1 MEVIIEAQGRCH
13 LQVWVV
19 TFRALTRNEI
29 GNVGYYFWQ
38 HGVLDTIWGPLPYL
52 KKEGEPSAGPPKKGQ
67 PKLEQQA
74 VSTCEM
80 EGSTRRLFFFNGDIS

>member
-38 HGVLDTIWGPLPYL
+38 HGVLDTIWGP
-52 KKEGEPSAGPPKKGQ
+52 SAVLEERGRTIRRAPKKRTAETGAASS
-67 PKLEQQA
+67 KH
-74 VSTCEM
+74 M
-80 EGSTRRLFFFNGDIS
+80 